1 MAGDESLRRLG
12 TTTALAATWERVR
25 RLTFVSECWVVTDS
39 EAVREWAKVSGVRCL
54 EWQEL
59 GRPVTSVKAEEPS
72 AASAW
77 PPDTVASASVSPPP
91 KGTELAIWSEAL
103 RVSSSENGGLWLGQ
117 RWDVLVFVDAA
128 CPLWEVSDLRAV
140 VDACEVGS
148 RAFLATQPATMWVDA
163 EAGRITE
170 LQRPA
175 CVELSTLHAYRLTNH
190 LSESPA
196 PIVAPSYK
204 GWSVRD
210 PVERLGIEAVWARH
224 RQQEQALRLPAEV
237 AALVMD
243 FDGVLTDNRVVLN
256 QEGVESVVCHRGDGL
271 GLEMLGRAGV
281 PLLVISK
288 EANPVVRARCDK
300 LKIPCLQGIDDKLT
314 ALRAWASDRN
324 FERANLVYVGN
335 DINDLEC
342 LTWVGCA
349 VAVRDSHPEVL
360 SVAHIVLDNDG
371 GKGAVREL
379 CEMILSRRGVRMPVA
394 SE

>member
-1 MAGDESLRRLG
+1 MADDESLRRLG

-25 RLTFVSECWVVTDS
+25 QLTFVSECWVVTDS
-39 EAVREWAKVSGVRCL
+39 EAVREWAKASRVRCL

-59 GRPVTSVKAEEPS
+59 GRPVTSVRAEESP
-72 AASAW
+72 ASAW
-77 PPDTVASASVSPPP
+77 PPGTVASASVSPPP
-91 KGTELAIWSEAL
+91 KGTELAVWSEAL
-103 RVSSSENGGLWLGQ
+103 RVSSADSGGLWVGQ

-128 CPLWEVSDLRAV
+128 CPLWEAADLRLV

-148 RAFLATQPATMWVDA
+148 RAFLATQPSTVWVSG
-163 EAGRITE
+163 EAQQVTE
-170 LQRPA
+170 LERPA
-175 CVELSTLHAYRLTNH
+175 CVELSTLHAYRLTSH
-190 LSESPA
+190 LPESPA
-196 PIVAPSYK
+196 PVVAASYK

-224 RQQEQALRLPAEV
+224 RQNERAMRLPQDV

-271 GLEMLGRAGV
+271 GLEMLRSAGV
-281 PLLVISK
+281 PLLVLSK
-288 EANPVVRARCDK
+288 EGNPVVRARCDK
-300 LKIPCLQGIDDKLT
+300 LKIPCLQGIDDKLP
-314 ALRAWASDRN
+314 ALRAWASERN
-324 FERANLVYVGN
+324 FAPENLVYVGN

-342 LTWVGCA
+342 LKWVGCA
-349 VAVRDSHPEVL
+349 VAVGDSHPEVL

-371 GKGAVREL
+371 GKGAIREL
-379 CEMILSRRGVRMPVA
+379 CEMILSRRGVRMPVT